1 MSTDNSYI
9 EKQIEVEKEKIEKL
23 TRKIQKEEKLRYHL
37 ACAEAEKRLDYVAF
51 TQIIHTESVDLHK
64 DGNLRALGEHI
75 AQGAP
80 FDIEE
85 ID

>member
-1 MSTDNSYI
+1 MSRITI
-9 EKQIEVEKEKIEKL
+9 TVEKHGLALEADLSRL